1 MPNTV
6 SQSKSPT
13 ERPSDRAKKRDKT
26 PGHRS
31 RILTL
36 DHSSAVLKD
45 NPLGDPFERPVN
57 VYLPAAYDHQQKKRF
72 PVLFDLAG
80 FTGSGPGHLNWRNF
94 DENLPGKLDR
104 LIATKAMPPVIVV
117 FPDCFTCLGGNQYIN
132 SSAIGQYADYLNL
145 ELIPFVDNQL
155 RTLASREHRGCFG
168 KSSGGYGALRMA
180 MDYPQYWGGIANHS
194 GDAYFDFVYK
204 AEWPEV
210 LTHLQKYSE
219 PQLKEGLRR
228 NVSGQAEPGQDDG
241 RIKRFLDD
249 IWSRNPNGHD
259 PLAGKDIM
267 ALMLVAMA
275 ASYDAD
281 PTLPNGFGL
290 PFDLENGKFLQNRW
304 RNWLRHD
311 PIHMNSRQKKNLKTL
326 KGILIDCG
334 WRDQFHIHYG
344 SRQLSQVLQEA
355 GVEHR
360 YEEFNGTHS
369 GVDHRLDT
377 SLAFLAK
384 KLRQR

>member
-1 MPNTV
+1 M

-384 KLRQR
+384 KLRHR